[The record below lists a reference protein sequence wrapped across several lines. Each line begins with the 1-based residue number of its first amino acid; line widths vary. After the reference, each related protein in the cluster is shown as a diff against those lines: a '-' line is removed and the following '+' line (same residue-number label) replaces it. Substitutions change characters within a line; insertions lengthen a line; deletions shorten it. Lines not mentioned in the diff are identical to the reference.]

1 MRFWFLSRVA
11 ASDHQPTTTMKKYTI
26 AELTSAKTFADIEG
40 KTQTGATK
48 EVQYKIVPLAGSE
61 TFDKA
66 IVVSVAGGKIQVIDR
81 PELRKQFLDRG
92 C

>member
-1 MRFWFLSRVA
+1 
-11 ASDHQPTTTMKKYTI
+11 MKKYTI
-26 AELTSAKTFADIEG
+26 AELTAAKNFAEIAG
-40 KTQTGATK
+40 KTQAGATK
-48 EVQYKIVPLAGSE
+48 EVQYKVVPLTESE

-66 IVVSVAGGKIQVIDR
+66 IVVSISGGKIQVIDR